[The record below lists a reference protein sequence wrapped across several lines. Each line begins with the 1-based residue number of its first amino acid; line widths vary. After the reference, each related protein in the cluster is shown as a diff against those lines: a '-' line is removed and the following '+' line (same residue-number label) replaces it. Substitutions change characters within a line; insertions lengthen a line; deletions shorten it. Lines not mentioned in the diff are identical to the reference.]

1 MTARGRATRTGW
13 LAYAAAL
20 LAVAAAGL
28 LAWWWLRTPA
38 FAVAVRADRN
48 VLVITIDTLR
58 GDALGSYGGRAAT
71 PHLDGLAA
79 HGARFGFAHAH
90 AVLTLPSHASILTG
104 RYPYEHGIRDN
115 SGFRVRSGETTLAS
129 RLKALDFATGAFV
142 SAYPLD
148 QRYGLNAGFGTYDD
162 RVSEVGKT
170 TELVVPER
178 RADETVT
185 SALDWI
191 GRQNGKWFA
200 WVHVFDPHAPYKAP
214 PDWQAKYPSD
224 AYAAEVAWTDFALG
238 PLLDRLPQ
246 LSRPTLVVVTADH
259 GEGLGEHGEMTHGI
273 FAYESTLHVPLVL
286 AEIGPGLPER
296 RGVTIT
302 SPARHVDIVPTV
314 LDAVGAPAAGDLP
327 GASLVDVIARG
338 DGNDRPSYFE
348 SMMPMLA
355 RGWAP
360 LRGVLVAREKYI
372 DLPIPELYDL
382 AADKGELQN
391 VAAVRA
397 DRSPVLQRVLQ
408 GFNVA
413 PPNRPA
419 EETAGT
425 RERLRALGY
434 TGGSPAP
441 ARDKYTEQDDPKRL
455 IDLDQML
462 HRARERFQA
471 GHAADA
477 VTLYQQV
484 IARRPDTADAYRNMA
499 FVLWQ
504 AGRPGQAIATLE
516 AALKNG
522 VTQRD
527 IQVKLGTYLAE
538 VGAAA
543 KAVPLLETLP
553 QDDTEV
559 LNALG
564 IAYAHSGRPAEAMR
578 LFRRALEFDATSG
591 LAHQNIGTLHLRAGD
606 VKAAETSLREALRI
620 DPTLSGALT
629 TLGVVLVKTG
639 RGPEAV
645 EAWTRAV
652 ELEPTEF
659 DALYN
664 LTIEL
669 LAEGRID
676 EARKFGDRYLT
687 SAPPALYAS
696 DLAHVRKLLGR

>member
-1 MTARGRATRTGW
+1 MTARRPTARTPR
-13 LAYAAAL
+13 
-20 LAVAAAGL
+20 LAVLAILAGVAAGFA
-28 LAWWWLRTPA
+28 AWWWLRTPA
-38 FAVAVRADRN
+38 FAVAATSDRN
-48 VLVITIDTLR
+48 VLLITIDTLR

-71 PHLDGLAA
+71 PNLDRLAE
-79 HGARFGFAHAH
+79 HGARFTFAHAH
-90 AVLTLPSHASILTG
+90 AVLTLPSHASILSG

-115 SGFRVRSGETTLAS
+115 SGFRMRSGEVTLAS
-129 RLKALDFATGAFV
+129 RLKTHGFSTGAFV
-142 SAYPLD
+142 SAFPLD
-148 QRYGLNAGFGTYDD
+148 QRYGLNAGFDSYDD
-162 RVSEVGKT
+162 RVSEVGRT

-178 RADETVT
+178 RADAVVA

-191 GRQNGKWFA
+191 GRQNGRWFG
-200 WVHVFDPHAPYKAP
+200 WVHLFDPHAPYKAP
-214 PDWQAKYPSD
+214 PDWQAKYPTE

-238 PLLDRLPQ
+238 PLLDRLVQ
-246 LSRPTLVVVTADH
+246 QSRPTLVIVTADH
-259 GEGLGEHGEMTHGI
+259 GEGLGEHGELTHGI
-273 FAYESTLHVPLVL
+273 FAYETTLHVPLMIG
-286 AEIGPGLPER
+286 EIGPGLPSR

-302 SPARHVDIVPTV
+302 SAARHVDIVPTV
-314 LDAVGAPAAGDLP
+314 LDAIGAPATADLP
-327 GASLVDVIARG
+327 GASLRDLIARG
-338 DGNDRPSYFE
+338 GGDDRPSYFE
-348 SMMPMLA
+348 SMMPVLA

-382 AADKGELQN
+382 AADARELQN
-391 VAAVRA
+391 VAAVQT
-397 DRSPVLQRVLQ
+397 DRPPVLQRVLQ

-419 EETAGT
+419 EEAAGA
-425 RERLRALGY
+425 RDRLRALGY
-434 TGGSPAP
+434 AGGSPAP
-441 ARDKYTEQDDPKRL
+441 PRDRYTEQDDPKRL

-462 HRARERFQA
+462 HRAREQFQA
-471 GHAADA
+471 GRPADA
-477 VTLYQQV
+477 VKLFQQI
-484 IARRPDTADAYRNMA
+484 IARRPDMADAYRNMA

-504 AGRPGQAIATLE
+504 AGRPGPAIATLE

-527 IQVKLGTYLAE
+527 IQVKLGTYLVE
-538 VGAAA
+538 VGAAP
-543 KAVPLLETLP
+543 KAVPLLEALP

-564 IAYAHSGRPAEAMR
+564 IAYAHSGRPADAMR
-578 LFRRALEFDATSG
+578 VFGRALEFDATNG
-591 LAHQNIGTLHLRAGD
+591 LAHQNIGTLHLQAGD
-606 VKAAETSLREALRI
+606 LKAAEASLREALRI

-645 EAWTRAV
+645 DAWTRAV
-652 ELEPTEF
+652 DLEPTEF

-676 EARKFGDRYLT
+676 EARRFGDRYLET
-687 SAPPALYAS
+687 APPALYAG
-696 DLAHVRKLLGR
+696 DLAHLRKLLGR